1 MPESLRT
8 RLQRWGY
15 NLYPA
20 YRGTGA
26 RIAYIASD
34 WREVRVRLPLSW
46 RTRNVVGTI
55 FGGSLYAAV
64 DPVYML
70 MLIENLG
77 DDYVVWD
84 KAASI
89 RFLAP
94 GRSTLYARF
103 LLDEEELVAIR
114 SLLRQET
121 KVDRTYTVE
130 LVDGD
135 GDVHARV
142 EKTIHVHRR

>member
-1 MPESLRT
+1 MSESLRT